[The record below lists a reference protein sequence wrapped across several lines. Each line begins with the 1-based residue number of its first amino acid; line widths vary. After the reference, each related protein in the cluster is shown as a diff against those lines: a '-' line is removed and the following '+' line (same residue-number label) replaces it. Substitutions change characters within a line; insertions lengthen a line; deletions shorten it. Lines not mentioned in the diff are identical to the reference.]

1 MIRRIL
7 GLILL
12 LVGLSGLVL
21 SVAGAIVGRRLVD
34 DVVGG
39 IDENLAITAQTL
51 DTVEDT
57 LILTRDT
64 VSEVNAGLETVEI
77 STRNL
82 SRAVS
87 ETQPLIEQVAVVTG
101 EDVPQSLEAIQDTIP
116 NLAEVAGAV
125 DETLTTLSR
134 LRLEETIPI
143 VNYTIDLNLGVD
155 YQPEMR
161 FDESIIQIGESIE
174 GVPERLRSLQVY
186 INVANENLTVIGDDL
201 DQIAA
206 DLEDLNQQADQL
218 DPLVVE
224 YMNTT
229 TELSDNV
236 RLMRTNLRQQQEQIQ
251 LIVTIAMIWLG
262 LTQLA
267 PLYLGWELITERR

>member
-7 GLILL
+7 GFILL

-21 SVAGAIVGRRLVD
+21 SVAGAIVGRQLVD
-34 DVVGG
+34 DVAGG

-51 DTVEDT
+51 DTVDDT

-64 VSEVNAGLETVEI
+64 ISEVNEGLDTVEI
-77 STRNL
+77 SIRNL

-116 NLAEVAGAV
+116 NLAEVAAAV
-125 DETLTTLSR
+125 DETLTALSR

-155 YQPEMR
+155 YEPEMR

-174 GVPERLRSLQVY
+174 GVPQRLRSLQVY
-186 INVANENLTVIGDDL
+186 INVANDNLAVIEDDL
-201 DQIAA
+201 GQIAA
-206 DLEDLNQQADQL
+206 DMEDLNQQVDQL
-218 DPLVVE
+218 DPLLVE

-236 RLMRTNLRQQQEQIQ
+236 RLTRNNLRQQQAQIR
-251 LIVTIAMIWLG
+251 LIVTVAMVWLG

>member
-21 SVAGAIVGRRLVD
+21 SVAGAIVGPRLVD

-39 IDENLAITAQTL
+39 IDDNLAITAQTL

-64 VSEVNAGLETVEI
+64 ISEVNAGLETVEI

-236 RLMRTNLRQQQEQIQ
+236 RLMRTNLRQQQEQIR
-251 LIVTIAMIWLG
+251 LIVAIAMIWLG

>member
-21 SVAGAIVGRRLVD
+21 SVAGAIVGPRLVD

-251 LIVTIAMIWLG
+251 LIVAIAMIWLG